1 MDKTAERVHN
11 QTIDFVNKAYE
22 ELSTIANWR
31 KDLRYFNKDYN
42 DASIDENI
50 SNMFIL
56 LDDIYNSCIQ
66 KKTNKIPN
74 NRRTLFPD
82 IEIPEVEVHTP
93 SPRTPKKKS
102 NNVKKPRAP
111 KKKKNNNNIKVEITD
126 DNEQDVLES
135 IMYSSDGE
143 SCKYQSNNE
152 YLSDS
157 ESCKYI
163 SKYESESSDSESDLE
178 LTDFSDSEFEE
189 ITN

>member
-22 ELSTIANWR
+22 ELSTIAHWR

-42 DASIDENI
+42 DVSIDENI
-50 SNMFIL
+50 SNMFML

-66 KKTNKIPN
+66 KKTNTLPN
-74 NRRTLFPD
+74 SNRRTLFPD
-82 IEIPEVEVHTP
+82 IEVSEVEVHTP

-102 NNVKKPRAP
+102 NNVKNPNAP
-111 KKKKNNNNIKVEITD
+111 KKKKNNNIKVEITD
-126 DNEQDVLES
+126 DDKVPDVLET
-135 IMYSSDGE
+135 IMYSSDE
-143 SCKYQSNNE
+143 
-152 YLSDS
+152 
-157 ESCKYI
+157 
-163 SKYESESSDSESDLE
+163 ESSDSESDLE

>member
-22 ELSTIANWR
+22 ELSTISYRR

-42 DASIDENI
+42 DVSIDENI

-66 KKTNKIPN
+66 KKTNKLSN
-74 NRRTLFPD
+74 SNRRILFPD
-82 IEIPEVEVHTP
+82 IEMSEVEVHTP

-102 NNVKKPRAP
+102 NGAKNPNAP
-111 KKKKNNNNIKVEITD
+111 KKKKNNNIKVEITD
-126 DNEQDVLES
+126 DDKEPDVLET
-135 IMYSSDGE
+135 IMYSSDE
-143 SCKYQSNNE
+143 
-152 YLSDS
+152 
-157 ESCKYI
+157 
-163 SKYESESSDSESDLE
+163 ESSDSESDLE

>member
-42 DASIDENI
+42 DVSIDENI

-66 KKTNKIPN
+66 KKTNTLSN
-74 NRRTLFPD
+74 SNRRTLFPD
-82 IEIPEVEVHTP
+82 IEISEVEVHTP

-102 NNVKKPRAP
+102 NNVKSPNAP
-111 KKKKNNNNIKVEITD
+111 KKKKNNNIKVEITD
-126 DNEQDVLES
+126 DDKEPDVLDT
-135 IMYSSDGE
+135 IMYSSD
-143 SCKYQSNNE
+143 
-152 YLSDS
+152 S
-157 ESCKYI
+157 ESC
-163 SKYESESSDSESDLE
+163 DSESDLE

>member
-22 ELSTIANWR
+22 ELSTIAYRR

-42 DASIDENI
+42 DVSIDENI

-66 KKTNKIPN
+66 KKTNTLPN
-74 NRRTLFPD
+74 NNNRKTLFPD
-82 IEIPEVEVHTP
+82 IEVSEVEVHTP

-102 NNVKKPRAP
+102 NNVKNPNAP
-111 KKKKNNNNIKVEITD
+111 KKKKNNNNNIKVEITD
-126 DNEQDVLES
+126 DDKEPDVLET
-135 IMYSSDGE
+135 IMYSSDE
-143 SCKYQSNNE
+143 ETYK
-152 YLSDS
+152 
-157 ESCKYI
+157 
-163 SKYESESSDSESDLE
+163 SESSDNESDLE

>member
-1 MDKTAERVHN
+1 MDKTAESVHN

-22 ELSTIANWR
+22 ELSTIAYRR

-42 DASIDENI
+42 DVSIDENI

-66 KKTNKIPN
+66 KKTNTLPN
-74 NRRTLFPD
+74 NNNRKTLFPD
-82 IEIPEVEVHTP
+82 IEVSEVEVHTP

-102 NNVKKPRAP
+102 NNVKNPNAP
-111 KKKKNNNNIKVEITD
+111 KKKKNNNNNIKVEITD
-126 DNEQDVLES
+126 DDKEPDVLET
-135 IMYSSDGE
+135 IMYSSDE
-143 SCKYQSNNE
+143 E
-152 YLSDS
+152 T
-157 ESCKYI
+157 
-163 SKYESESSDSESDLE
+163 YESESSDNESDLE

>member
-42 DASIDENI
+42 DVSIDENI

-66 KKTNKIPN
+66 KKTNTLPN
-74 NRRTLFPD
+74 NNRKTLFPD
-82 IEIPEVEVHTP
+82 IEVSEVEVHTP

-102 NNVKKPRAP
+102 NNVKSPNAP
-111 KKKKNNNNIKVEITD
+111 KKKKNNNIKVEITD
-126 DNEQDVLES
+126 DDKEPDVLDT
-135 IMYSSDGE
+135 IMYSSDE
-143 SCKYQSNNE
+143 E
-152 YLSDS
+152 T
-157 ESCKYI
+157 
-163 SKYESESSDSESDLE
+163 YESESSDNESDLE

-189 ITN
+189 INN

>member
-1 MDKTAERVHN
+1 MDKTAERIHN

-42 DASIDENI
+42 DVSIDENI
-50 SNMFIL
+50 SNMFML

-66 KKTNKIPN
+66 KKTNTLPNN

-82 IEIPEVEVHTP
+82 IEISEVEVHTP

-102 NNVKKPRAP
+102 NNVKKPNAP
-111 KKKKNNNNIKVEITD
+111 KKKKNNNIKVEITE
-126 DNEQDVLES
+126 DNEPDVLET
-135 IMYSSDGE
+135 IMYSSD
-143 SCKYQSNNE
+143 
-152 YLSDS
+152 S
-157 ESCKYI
+157 ESC
-163 SKYESESSDSESDLE
+163 DSESDLE

>member
-22 ELSTIANWR
+22 ELSTIAHWR

-42 DASIDENI
+42 DVSIDENI

-66 KKTNKIPN
+66 KKTNTLPN
-74 NRRTLFPD
+74 SNRRTLFPD
-82 IEIPEVEVHTP
+82 IEVSEVEVHTP

-102 NNVKKPRAP
+102 NNVKSPNAP
-111 KKKKNNNNIKVEITD
+111 KKKKKNNIKVEITD
-126 DNEQDVLES
+126 DNKGSDVLDT

-143 SCKYQSNNE
+143 T
-152 YLSDS
+152 
-157 ESCKYI
+157 
-163 SKYESESSDSESDLE
+163 YESESSDNESDLE

>member
-11 QTIDFVNKAYE
+11 QTIDFVNKTYE
-22 ELSTIANWR
+22 ELSTIAYRR

-42 DASIDENI
+42 DVSIDENI

-66 KKTNKIPN
+66 KKTNTLPN
-74 NRRTLFPD
+74 SNRRTLFPD
-82 IEIPEVEVHTP
+82 TELPEVEVHTP

-102 NNVKKPRAP
+102 NNVKSPNAP
-111 KKKKNNNNIKVEITD
+111 KKKKYNNIKVEVTD
-126 DNEQDVLES
+126 DNKEPDVLET
-135 IMYSSDGE
+135 IMYSSDE
-143 SCKYQSNNE
+143 E
-152 YLSDS
+152 T
-157 ESCKYI
+157 
-163 SKYESESSDSESDLE
+163 YESESSDNESDLE

>member
-1 MDKTAERVHN
+1 MDKTAERIHN

-42 DASIDENI
+42 DVSIDENI

-66 KKTNKIPN
+66 KKTNTLSN
-74 NRRTLFPD
+74 SNRRTLFPD
-82 IEIPEVEVHTP
+82 IEISEVEVHTP

-102 NNVKKPRAP
+102 NNLKKPDAP
-111 KKKKNNNNIKVEITD
+111 KKKKNNNIKVEITD
-126 DNEQDVLES
+126 DDKEPDVLET
-135 IMYSSDGE
+135 IMYSSDE
-143 SCKYQSNNE
+143 
-152 YLSDS
+152 
-157 ESCKYI
+157 
-163 SKYESESSDSESDLE
+163 ESSDSESDLE

-189 ITN
+189 INN

>member
-22 ELSTIANWR
+22 ELSTIAYRR

-42 DASIDENI
+42 DISIDENI

-66 KKTNKIPN
+66 KKTNTLPN
-74 NRRTLFPD
+74 SNRRTLFPD
-82 IEIPEVEVHTP
+82 TEVTEVEVHTP

-102 NNVKKPRAP
+102 NNVKNPNAP
-111 KKKKNNNNIKVEITD
+111 KKKKNNNIKVEITD
-126 DNEQDVLES
+126 DDKEPDVLET
-135 IMYSSDGE
+135 IMYSSDE
-143 SCKYQSNNE
+143 
-152 YLSDS
+152 
-157 ESCKYI
+157 
-163 SKYESESSDSESDLE
+163 ESSDSESDLE

>member
-42 DASIDENI
+42 DISIDENI

-66 KKTNKIPN
+66 KKTNTLSN
-74 NRRTLFPD
+74 SNRRTLFPD
-82 IEIPEVEVHTP
+82 IEISEVEVHTP

-102 NNVKKPRAP
+102 NNVKNPNAP
-111 KKKKNNNNIKVEITD
+111 KKKKNNNIKVEITD
-126 DNEQDVLES
+126 DDKEPAVLDT
-135 IMYSSDGE
+135 IMYSSD
-143 SCKYQSNNE
+143 
-152 YLSDS
+152 
-157 ESCKYI
+157 
-163 SKYESESSDSESDLE
+163 SESSDSESDLE
-178 LTDFSDSEFEE
+178 ITDFSDSEFEE

>member
-42 DASIDENI
+42 DVSIDENI

-66 KKTNKIPN
+66 KKTNILPNN

-82 IEIPEVEVHTP
+82 IEISEVEVHTP

-102 NNVKKPRAP
+102 NNVKKPNAP
-111 KKKKNNNNIKVEITD
+111 KKKKNNIKVEITED
-126 DNEQDVLES
+126 HKEPDVLET
-135 IMYSSDGE
+135 IMYSS
-143 SCKYQSNNE
+143 N
-152 YLSDS
+152 
-157 ESCKYI
+157 
-163 SKYESESSDSESDLE
+163 SESSDSESDLE

>member
-42 DASIDENI
+42 DISIDENI

-66 KKTNKIPN
+66 KKINTLPN
-74 NRRTLFPD
+74 SNRRTLFPD
-82 IEIPEVEVHTP
+82 IEVSEVEVHTP

-102 NNVKKPRAP
+102 NNLKNPNAP
-111 KKKKNNNNIKVEITD
+111 KKKKNNNIKVEITD
-126 DNEQDVLES
+126 DDKEPGVLDT

-143 SCKYQSNNE
+143 T
-152 YLSDS
+152 
-157 ESCKYI
+157 
-163 SKYESESSDSESDLE
+163 YESESSDNESDLE

-189 ITN
+189 INN

>member
-22 ELSTIANWR
+22 ELSTIAYRR

-42 DASIDENI
+42 DVSIDENI
-50 SNMFIL
+50 SNMFML

-66 KKTNKIPN
+66 KKTNTLPN
-74 NRRTLFPD
+74 SNRRTLFPD

-102 NNVKKPRAP
+102 NNVKSPNAP
-111 KKKKNNNNIKVEITD
+111 KKKKNNNIKVEITD
-126 DNEQDVLES
+126 DDKEPDVLDT
-135 IMYSSDGE
+135 IMYSSDE
-143 SCKYQSNNE
+143 E
-152 YLSDS
+152 T
-157 ESCKYI
+157 
-163 SKYESESSDSESDLE
+163 YESESSDNESNNESDLE
-178 LTDFSDSEFEE
+178 LTDFSDSDFEE

>member
-42 DASIDENI
+42 DISIDENI

-66 KKTNKIPN
+66 KKTNKLSN
-74 NRRTLFPD
+74 SNRRTLFPD
-82 IEIPEVEVHTP
+82 IEISEVEVHTP

-102 NNVKKPRAP
+102 NNVKNPNAP
-111 KKKKNNNNIKVEITD
+111 KKEKNNNIKVEITD
-126 DNEQDVLES
+126 DNEPDVLET
-135 IMYSSDGE
+135 IMYSSD
-143 SCKYQSNNE
+143 
-152 YLSDS
+152 
-157 ESCKYI
+157 
-163 SKYESESSDSESDLE
+163 SESSDSESDLE

-189 ITN
+189 INN

>member
-42 DASIDENI
+42 DVSIDENI

-66 KKTNKIPN
+66 KKTNILPNN

-82 IEIPEVEVHTP
+82 IEISEVEVHTP

-102 NNVKKPRAP
+102 NNLKKPNAP
-111 KKKKNNNNIKVEITD
+111 KKKKNNIKVEITED
-126 DNEQDVLES
+126 HKEPDVLET
-135 IMYSSDGE
+135 IMYSS
-143 SCKYQSNNE
+143 N
-152 YLSDS
+152 
-157 ESCKYI
+157 
-163 SKYESESSDSESDLE
+163 SESSDSESDLE

-189 ITN
+189 INN

>member
-22 ELSTIANWR
+22 ELSTIAHWR

-42 DASIDENI
+42 DVSIDENI
-50 SNMFIL
+50 SNMFML

-66 KKTNKIPN
+66 KKTNTLPN
-74 NRRTLFPD
+74 SNRRTLFPD
-82 IEIPEVEVHTP
+82 IEVSEVEVHTP

-102 NNVKKPRAP
+102 NNVKNPNAP
-111 KKKKNNNNIKVEITD
+111 KKKKNNNNNIKVEITD
-126 DNEQDVLES
+126 DDKEPDVLET
-135 IMYSSDGE
+135 IMYSSDE
-143 SCKYQSNNE
+143 E
-152 YLSDS
+152 T
-157 ESCKYI
+157 
-163 SKYESESSDSESDLE
+163 YESESSDNESDLE